1 MAEKYGQKVTTG
13 SAGVPPA
20 SPGIE
25 SAGMESSGS
34 RNNDAGGTPAL
45 PAEAA
50 IRVRG
55 LRKIYG
61 EIEAVRGI
69 DLDVQAGEI
78 FGLIGPD
85 GAGKTSTFQI
95 LGGVMPATSGEA
107 IMLGNSARDARS
119 YVGYLTQVF
128 SLYHDLT
135 VAENLRYM
143 GELRRLSD
151 VEIERRGRRYLE
163 KFGMDRFMNRLA
175 GKLSGGMKQKLSLA
189 CALII
194 EPKILLLDEPTTGVD
209 PVSRREFWD
218 ALADL
223 SSQGITIVIATPY
236 LDEAERCTRVAL
248 MHEGRIHQTGTP
260 RELRDHLGL
269 QRLVVRASQLSR
281 AEDIL
286 DETTGIDDAQR
297 FGDHLDVMVKD
308 AARGEKLTRD
318 TLVKAGIEV
327 KQIEVAA
334 PTLENTFVAMLRHVE
349 DEVRAS
355 PFPVNREFQERQ
367 SEANAIGARDLSKS
381 FGDFEAVKRINLEV
395 KYGEVYGLLGAN
407 GAGKTTTIKMLC
419 GLLEPTDGEAE
430 LAGETGSLRSSSV
443 RQRIGYMS
451 QKFSLYDD
459 LTIEENLDF
468 FAGVYQVPLA
478 ERAEKKRWVLSFS
491 GLQGRGKQMTG
502 SLPGGWKQ
510 RVAFGAAVMHE
521 PSVLFL
527 DEPTS
532 GVDPLARRAFWKMI
546 NSFADRG
553 MGILVTT
560 HYLEEAEQCN
570 RLGFMVAGELVAQ
583 GTPSGL
589 KAEQEGHVLEF
600 RTDAPQ
606 RANNLLK
613 QEMENWRVSLFGD
626 RLHVIV
632 DEEAGTGIRNI
643 TNRLTSEGISVA
655 NAREQPYS
663 LEDVFIAVVEK
674 MRKEGKS
681 AEE

>member
-1 MAEKYGQKVTTG
+1 MT
-13 SAGVPPA
+13 PL
-20 SPGIE
+20 
-25 SAGMESSGS
+25 ESSKIS
-34 RNNDAGGTPAL
+34 TPPLNPSAFETHESTDAAVR
-45 PAEAA
+45 
-50 IRVRG
+50 IRG
-55 LRKIYG
+55 LRKTYG
-61 EIEAVRGI
+61 EIEAVCGI
-69 DLDVQAGEI
+69 DLDVHRGEV

-85 GAGKTSTFQI
+85 GAGKSSVFQI
-95 LGGVMPATSGEA
+95 LGGVMPATAGEA
-107 IMLGNSARDARS
+107 IMLGRSAREARS

-135 VAENLRYM
+135 VAENLRYV

-151 VEIERRGRRYLE
+151 AEIEQRSQRYLRA
-163 KFGMDRFMNRLA
+163 FGMDQFTMRLA

-223 SSQGITIVIATPY
+223 SSEGITIIIATPY
-236 LDEAERCTRVAL
+236 LDEAERCHRVGL
-248 MHEGRIHQTGTP
+248 MFDGRIHQIGTP
-260 RELRDHLGL
+260 GELHAHLGL
-269 QRLVVRASQLSR
+269 QRLIVRATELSR
-281 AEDIL
+281 AEDLL
-286 DETTGIDDAQR
+286 DDTHQIEDAQR

-308 AARGEKLTRD
+308 ASAGEKLTRK
-318 TLVKAGIEV
+318 TLQSAGIEV
-327 KQIEVAA
+327 EEIKVAS
-334 PTLENTFVAMLRHVE
+334 PTLENSFVAMLRHLE
-349 DEVRAS
+349 DEVRAA
-355 PFPVNREFQERQ
+355 PFPVKRRFKERA
-367 SEANAIGARDLSKS
+367 EDAVAVGARGLSKS
-381 FGDFEAVKRINLEV
+381 FGDFEAVKHLSLEV
-395 KYGEVYGLLGAN
+395 KYGEIYGLLGAN

-430 LAGETGSLRSSSV
+430 LAGESGSLRSAAV

-468 FAGVYQVPLA
+468 FAGVYRVPFA
-478 ERAEKKRWVLSFS
+478 EREEKKRWVLSFS
-491 GLQGRGKQMTG
+491 GLRGRGKQMTG

-570 RLGFMVAGELVAQ
+570 RLGLMVAGELVAQ
-583 GTPSGL
+583 GAPSDL
-589 KAEQEGHVLEF
+589 KAAQKGRVIEF
-600 RTDAPQ
+600 VTNAPQ

-613 QEMENWRVSLFGD
+613 QRMESWRVSLFGD
-626 RLHVIV
+626 RLHVVV
-632 DEEAGTGIRNI
+632 DEDTEAAMKHI
-643 TNRLTSEGISVA
+643 TEILG
-655 NAREQPYS
+655 REQIQVMKADRVPYS

-681 AEE
+681 AKE